1 MQNMAM
7 GALSGYIAV
16 TICYPTDVI
25 RRNYQVSILKDE
37 PTGYLNIFTKLY
49 KKNGFKGFYAGLI
62 PTYWKVLPSVALAF
76 TINDYLK
83 SALLNQRK

>member
-1 MQNMAM
+1 M
-7 GALSGYIAV
+7 GATAGYIAV

-37 PTGYLNIFTKLY
+37 PTGYVKVFKKLHAR
-49 KKNGFKGFYAGLI
+49 NGFKGFYSGLM

-76 TINDYLK
+76 TINDFLK
-83 SALLNQRK
+83 QKLLQK

>member
-1 MQNMAM
+1 MVM
-7 GALSGYIAV
+7 GALSGYVAV

-37 PTGYLNIFTKLY
+37 PTNYIKIFKQLY
-49 KKNGFKGFYAGLI
+49 NRNGLKGFYAGLI

-83 SALLNQRK
+83 EKILKK